1 MQSLCHTPRVTRS
14 SWSLASCA
22 ALMLACVGCD
32 QATKALAAEHLAGRP
47 PVLLLG
53 GTFRL
58 LYAENTGAFL
68 SLGSGLPDTLRLWI
82 FVVITGCVL
91 ALLLAYAITHR
102 ATLRPW
108 EMLALALV
116 VGGGVGNLLDRVFL
130 GLVRDFLFLGVGR
143 LRTGVFNVADM
154 AITGG
159 ALLMLLGLRRG
170 RSAEPPPPA

>member
-1 MQSLCHTPRVTRS
+1 MTRAGRAAWVCSLLV
-14 SWSLASCA
+14 
-22 ALMLACVGCD
+22 ACVGCD
-32 QATKALAAEHLAGRP
+32 QVTKALAAEHLAGRP

-53 GTFRL
+53 GAFRL

-68 SLGSGLPDTLRLWI
+68 SLGSGLPEAVRLWV
-82 FVVITGCVL
+82 FVIVTGAVL
-91 ALLLAYAITHR
+91 ALLLIYALLHR
-102 ATLRPW
+102 DTLRPW

-116 VGGGVGNLLDRVFL
+116 VGGGIGNLLDRIFL

-159 ALLMLLGLRRG
+159 ALLMLFGLRRG
-170 RSAEPPPPA
+170 RSASPPQA

>member
-1 MQSLCHTPRVTRS
+1 MTRS
-14 SWSLASCA
+14 SWSLVSCV

-53 GTFRL
+53 GAFRL

-68 SLGSGLPDTLRLWI
+68 SLGSGLPETLRLWI
-82 FVVITGCVL
+82 FVVVTGLVL
-91 ALLLAYAITHR
+91 ALLLAYALTHR
-102 ATLRPW
+102 DTLRPW

-116 VGGGVGNLLDRVFL
+116 VGGGIGNLLDRVFL

-170 RSAEPPPPA
+170 RSASPPPT

>member
-1 MQSLCHTPRVTRS
+1 MV
-14 SWSLASCA
+14 
-22 ALMLACVGCD
+22 ACVGCD

-47 PVLLLG
+47 PILLLG
-53 GTFRL
+53 GALRL

-68 SLGSGLPDTLRLWI
+68 SLGSGLPETLRLWI
-82 FVVITGCVL
+82 FVIITGLVL

-102 ATLRPW
+102 DTLRPW

-116 VGGGVGNLLDRVFL
+116 VGGGIGNLLDRVFL

-170 RSAEPPPPA
+170 RRAEPPPA

>member
-1 MQSLCHTPRVTRS
+1 MTGAGRAAWVCSL
-14 SWSLASCA
+14 L
-22 ALMLACVGCD
+22 LACVGCD
-32 QATKALAAEHLAGRP
+32 QVTKALAAQHLAGHP
-47 PVLLLG
+47 PVLFLG
-53 GTFRL
+53 GAVRL

-68 SLGSGLPDTLRLWI
+68 SLGAGLPEAVRLWV
-82 FVVITGCVL
+82 FVIVTGAVL
-91 ALLLAYAITHR
+91 ALLLTYAVMHR
-102 ATLRPW
+102 DTLRPW

-116 VGGGVGNLLDRVFL
+116 VGGGIGNLLDRIFL

-170 RSAEPPPPA
+170 RRAEPPPV

>member
-1 MQSLCHTPRVTRS
+1 
-14 SWSLASCA
+14 
-22 ALMLACVGCD
+22 MLACVGCD

-53 GTFRL
+53 GAFRL

-68 SLGSGLPDTLRLWI
+68 SLGSGLPETLRLWI
-82 FVVITGCVL
+82 FVVITGLVL
-91 ALLLAYAITHR
+91 ALLLAYALTHR
-102 ATLRPW
+102 HTLRPW

-116 VGGGVGNLLDRVFL
+116 VGGGIGNLLDRVFL

-170 RSAEPPPPA
+170 RSASPPPA

>member
-1 MQSLCHTPRVTRS
+1 MTR
-14 SWSLASCA
+14 AGRA
-22 ALMLACVGCD
+22 AWVFCLLVACVGCD
-32 QATKALAAEHLAGRP
+32 QVTKALAAEHLAGRP

-53 GTFRL
+53 GAFRL

-68 SLGSGLPDTLRLWI
+68 SLGAGLPEAIRLWV
-82 FVVITGCVL
+82 FVIVTGAVL
-91 ALLLAYAITHR
+91 ALLLVYALMHR
-102 ATLRPW
+102 EAMRPW

-116 VGGGVGNLLDRVFL
+116 VGGGIGNLLDRIFL

-159 ALLMLLGLRRG
+159 ALLMLFGLRR
-170 RSAEPPPPA
+170 RRPEPPPA